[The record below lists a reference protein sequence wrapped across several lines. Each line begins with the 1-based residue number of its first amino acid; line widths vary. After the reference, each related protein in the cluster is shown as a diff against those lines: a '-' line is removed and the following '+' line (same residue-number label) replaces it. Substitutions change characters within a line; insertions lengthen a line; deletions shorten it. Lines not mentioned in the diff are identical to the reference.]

1 MSTKTTSSK
10 SNSATSLL
18 FENIQKELTLI
29 EKLYSKGGIN
39 WFEVNPIDPRWLDN
53 ERFTGKPDLE
63 TPDLT
68 QSTR

>member
-10 SNSATSLL
+10 SNSPTSLL
-18 FENIQKELTLI
+18 VEDTQKELTLI

-39 WFEVNPIDPRWLDN
+39 WFEVNVRDPRWLDN
-53 ERFTGKPDLE
+53 ERFIAKPDPE
-63 TPDLT
+63 ITNLT